1 MTHTHIHRP
10 REYSGDSLTDNNKL
24 QRMGERE
31 REDTADKHDNSNGD
45 WSTMGTEN
53 ERMKTEWK
61 GSQREQNTA
70 EIDRQCNEDD
80 RVNAKDEAGRQQMES
95 ENRIE

>member
-1 MTHTHIHRP
+1 
-10 REYSGDSLTDNNKL
+10 
-24 QRMGERE
+24 
-31 REDTADKHDNSNGD
+31 
-45 WSTMGTEN
+45 MGTEN